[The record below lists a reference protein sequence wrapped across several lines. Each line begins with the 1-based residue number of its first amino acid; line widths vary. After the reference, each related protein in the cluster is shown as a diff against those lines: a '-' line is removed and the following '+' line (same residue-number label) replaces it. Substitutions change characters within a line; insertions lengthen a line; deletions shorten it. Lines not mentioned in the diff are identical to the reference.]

1 MEIFSRHMLVSMAL
15 GLSVAVSAASAQSP
29 TVNIETE
36 YLMTLEATLE
46 PGQPVGQR
54 VIVNVPSGLLMDRR

>member
-1 MEIFSRHMLVSMAL
+1 MLASMAL
-15 GLSVAVSAASAQSP
+15 GLAVPVGVASAQSP

-36 YLMTLEATLE
+36 YLMTLEGALE

-54 VIVNVPSGLLMDRR
+54 VIVNVPSL